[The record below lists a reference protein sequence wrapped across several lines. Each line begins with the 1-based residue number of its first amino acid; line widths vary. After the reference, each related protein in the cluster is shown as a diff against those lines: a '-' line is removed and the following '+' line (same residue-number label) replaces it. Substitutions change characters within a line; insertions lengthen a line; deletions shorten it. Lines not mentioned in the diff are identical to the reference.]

1 MQNSA
6 GWTKYITPVLVTIAL
21 FMLGTIMAQ
30 VSRIDEKLFHH
41 LANDEIHMPRSLY
54 VSKAEFDIQ
63 SRFIEKENDRII
75 KAIDDL
81 RKDLKSECS
90 NGKSKTRN

>member
-1 MQNSA
+1 MQNG

-21 FMLGTIMAQ
+21 FMLGVIMAQ
-30 VSRIDEKLFHH
+30 VTRIDEKLFHH

-75 KAIDDL
+75 KAIDE
-81 RKDLKSECS
+81 LKTDIKAGCLF
-90 NGKSKTRN
+90 GKKN

>member
-1 MQNSA
+1 MQNSVA
-6 GWTKYITPVLVTIAL
+6 WTKFITPVLATITI
-21 FMLGTIMAQ
+21 FMLGVIIAQ
-30 VSRIDEKLFHH
+30 VNRIDEKLFHH

-81 RKDLKSECS
+81 RNDLKAGYT
-90 NGKSKTRN
+90 NGKGKTRN

>member
-1 MQNSA
+1 MKES
-6 GWTKYITPVLVTIAL
+6 WTKYITPVLVTIAI
-21 FMLGTIMAQ
+21 FMLGNIMAQ
-30 VSRIDEKLFHH
+30 VGRVDEKLFHH

-81 RKDLKSECS
+81 RSDLKAEY
-90 NGKSKTRN
+90 GKGKTRN

>member
-1 MQNSA
+1 MQNGG
-6 GWTKYITPVLVTIAL
+6 GWTKFITPVLVTIAI

-54 VSKAEFDIQ
+54 VSKAEFEMQ
-63 SRFIEKENDRII
+63 GRFIEKENDRII
-75 KAIDDL
+75 KAIDEL
-81 RKDLKSECS
+81 RRDLKS
-90 NGKSKTRN
+90 KK

>member
-1 MQNSA
+1 MKESL
-6 GWTKYITPVLVTIAL
+6 TKYITPVLVTIAI
-21 FMLGTIMAQ
+21 FMLGSIMAQ
-30 VSRIDEKLFHH
+30 VSRVDEKLFHH

-81 RKDLKSECS
+81 RSDLKAGYPS
-90 NGKSKTRN
+90 GKNKTRD

>member
-1 MQNSA
+1 MQNGS
-6 GWTKYITPVLVTIAL
+6 WTKYITPVLVTIAI
-21 FMLGTIMAQ
+21 FMLGVIMAQ
-30 VSRIDEKLFHH
+30 VTRIDEKLFHH

-75 KAIDDL
+75 KAIDE
-81 RKDLKSECS
+81 LKADIKAGFLS
-90 NGKSKTRN
+90 GKKN

>member
-1 MQNSA
+1 MQNGG
-6 GWTKYITPVLVTIAL
+6 GWTKYITPVLVTIAI

-30 VSRIDEKLFHH
+30 VNRIDEKLFHH

-54 VSKAEFDIQ
+54 VSKAEFETQ

-75 KAIDDL
+75 RAIDEL
-81 RKDLKSECS
+81 RRDLKS
-90 NGKSKTRN
+90 KK

>member
-1 MQNSA
+1 MQNGG
-6 GWTKYITPVLVTIAL
+6 GWTKFITPVLVTIAI
-21 FMLGTIMAQ
+21 FMLGTIMTQ

-54 VSKAEFDIQ
+54 VSKAEFEMQ

-81 RKDLKSECS
+81 RRDLKSR
-90 NGKSKTRN
+90 K

>member
-1 MQNSA
+1 MKES
-6 GWTKYITPVLVTIAL
+6 WTKYITPVLVTIAI
-21 FMLGTIMAQ
+21 FMLGNIMAQ
-30 VSRIDEKLFHH
+30 VGRVDEKLFHH

-75 KAIDDL
+75 KAIDD
-81 RKDLKSECS
+81 
-90 NGKSKTRN
+90 

>member
-1 MQNSA
+1 MKES
-6 GWTKYITPVLVTIAL
+6 WTKYITPVLVTIAL
-21 FMLGTIMAQ
+21 FMLGSIMAQ
-30 VSRIDEKLFHH
+30 VSRVDEKLFHH

-75 KAIDDL
+75 KAIDEL
-81 RKDLKSECS
+81 KNDLKSW
-90 NGKSKTRN
+90 KK

>member
-75 KAIDDL
+75 RAIDDL

>member
-1 MQNSA
+1 MKES
-6 GWTKYITPVLVTIAL
+6 WTKYITPVLVTIAI
-21 FMLGTIMAQ
+21 FMLGNIMAQ
-30 VSRIDEKLFHH
+30 VGRVDDKLFHH

-54 VSKAEFDIQ
+54 VSKAEFDLQ

-81 RKDLKSECS
+81 RNDLKAEY
-90 NGKSKTRN
+90 GKGKARN

>member
-1 MQNSA
+1 MKES
-6 GWTKYITPVLVTIAL
+6 WTKYITPVLVTIAI
-21 FMLGTIMAQ
+21 FMLGNIMAQ
-30 VSRIDEKLFHH
+30 VGRVDEKLFHH

-81 RKDLKSECS
+81 RNDLKAEY
-90 NGKSKTRN
+90 GKGKARN

>member
-1 MQNSA
+1 
-6 GWTKYITPVLVTIAL
+6 
-21 FMLGTIMAQ
+21 MLGNITAQ
-30 VSRIDEKLFHH
+30 VGRVEEKLFHH

-81 RKDLKSECS
+81 RNDLKAEY
-90 NGKSKTRN
+90 GKGKTRN

>member
-1 MQNSA
+1 MKESWA
-6 GWTKYITPVLVTIAL
+6 KYITPVLVTIAL

-75 KAIDDL
+75 RAIDDL
-81 RKDLKSECS
+81 RKDLKSEYS

>member
-1 MQNSA
+1 MQN
-6 GWTKYITPVLVTIAL
+6 GNWTKYITPVLVTIAL

-30 VSRIDEKLFHH
+30 VSRVDEKLFHH

-75 KAIDDL
+75 KAIDEL
-81 RKDLKSECS
+81 KNDLKSW
-90 NGKSKTRN
+90 KK

>member
-1 MQNSA
+1 MQNGS
-6 GWTKYITPVLVTIAL
+6 WTKYITPVLVTIAL

-30 VSRIDEKLFHH
+30 VSRVDEKLFHH

-75 KAIDDL
+75 KAIDEL
-81 RKDLKSECS
+81 KNDLKVW
-90 NGKSKTRN
+90 KK